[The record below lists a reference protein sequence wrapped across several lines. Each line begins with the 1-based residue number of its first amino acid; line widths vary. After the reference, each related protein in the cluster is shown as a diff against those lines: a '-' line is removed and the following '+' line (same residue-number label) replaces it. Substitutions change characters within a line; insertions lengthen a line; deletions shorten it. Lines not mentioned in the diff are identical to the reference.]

1 MANAFQSGFM
11 VFHGNRLEDLR
22 DLTVGLFKNNP
33 LPPLVPETL
42 LVQSNGMKHWLEMA
56 LADDA
61 AMGICAATHMELP
74 SSFIWRIYRLVLGQA
89 LVPVAMPFDKQALV
103 WRLWR
108 LLPEFAKTHQV
119 EALLAYVKDDPL
131 GRQRFQLAQQ
141 VADVFDGYQSYR
153 ADWLS
158 DWAQG
163 RYVLQHQSESK
174 AMPPDQIWQ
183 AQLWQLLLQDVMQK
197 QAPEL
202 ASQCHSRAE
211 VHSQFMR
218 KLEHAESHKPEGL
231 PPRIVVFGIS
241 NLPMQVVEAL
251 AALGRWSQIILMVQ
265 NPCQEYWGHD
275 MDLLAQKHS
284 LLSSWGQQGRDYL
297 HALERFDQPENAL
310 SVMSKQTFFVDP
322 AEHSRPTRLQ
332 KIQSDIL
339 KLNAMPSLPE
349 SCDDD
354 GSIQMVQAHS
364 AQREVDILHDRL
376 WAWFDENPTWKP
388 NDVMVMVPDMATF
401 ASHIQAVFGRFGPQ
415 HPRFIPFSVADT
427 TPRQVPMVQ
436 ALEFL
441 LKLPEARVTLTE
453 WLSLFEVSAVRA
465 KFQMTEPDV
474 QTMKDWLQ
482 AAAVRWGLNPAHR
495 QKWGVPSSMPNA
507 QQNTWS
513 YGLQRL
519 ILGYAAGQAEGVS
532 AWHGVLPLPQVSGLS
547 ALKVGYLAQWLEAV
561 SLTLT
566 QLNAE
571 HTPAQWCSVMHDVLL
586 RFFEVDNESDERMLL
601 RLQQELSHWQ
611 SLCDQAGMAEPIPLT
626 VVREHWLSGLES
638 SGLQQRF
645 FGGGVQFST
654 LMPMRAIPFKGLCLL
669 GMNDGAYPRQS
680 TPRDFDLMSF
690 HWRAGDRSRREDDR
704 YLFLEAFL
712 SAREKLYISWQGRR
726 STDNQKMPPSVLVS
740 QLRDTLKSRF
750 TPETSAVL
758 QPLQA
763 FSAKYFLP
771 QSEFLTYA
779 DDWEKAQQYSIV
791 SNKPSAEPESSALA
805 FPAISEWPLKEC
817 MRLLKQPVE
826 VYWRSRLG
834 VQLNGPEEA
843 LLEDENFVLDG
854 LGRYSLGR
862 SLLEAPN
869 IDEQLEAEKLIGQ
882 LPMGAAGQMLLK
894 QQYDAAQKVKER
906 ASAYWLEYAHE
917 LPTQTIAVDVAMP
930 WGKVQ
935 VTAEVSAL
943 RQSLSPA
950 NHSIDLD
957 HFAQAAPNPPTL
969 QISTRPGAV
978 ATGHRDQQSAR
989 ADILIQLWPQHVLLS
1004 AAGWNIQSVLVGL
1017 DGVTVLQPL
1026 SEQSAQKLLTQWLMV
1041 YAQSWTQP
1049 LPVSF
1054 KAGLAFVT
1062 EQISLQGASQGGL
1075 NEGSAVT
1082 SDVLSQDG
1090 ITELALEKAR
1100 KEFSDDFSE
1109 STDLA
1114 RSLYVQRSF
1123 DHFDAIAEGLPIWA
1137 PLLYEGLIHAAAME
1151 GDAA

>member
-1 MANAFQSGFM
+1 M
-11 VFHGNRLEDLR
+11 FHGNRLEDLR

-61 AMGICAATHMELP
+61 AMGIFAATHMELP
-74 SSFIWRIYRLVLGQA
+74 SSFIWRMYRLVLGQA

-131 GRQRFQLAQQ
+131 GRQRYQLAQQ

-251 AALGRWSQIILMVQ
+251 AALARWSQIILMVQ

-586 RFFEVDNESDERMLL
+586 RFFEVDNEADERMLL

-680 TPRDFDLMSF
+680 TPRDFDLMSL

-791 SNKPSAEPESSALA
+791 SNTPSAESESSALA

-869 IDEQLEAEKLIGQ
+869 IDEQLEAEKLLGQ

-906 ASAYWLEYAHE
+906 ASAYWLQYAYE
-917 LPTQTIAVDVAMP
+917 LPTQSIAVDVAMP

-1041 YAQSWTQP
+1041 YAQAWTQP
-1049 LPVSF
+1049 LPVTF

-1062 EQISLQGASQGGL
+1062 EQISLQRASQGGV

>member
-1 MANAFQSGFM
+1 MANAFQTGFM

-74 SSFIWRIYRLVLGQA
+74 SSFIWRMYRLVLGQA
-89 LVPVAMPFDKQALV
+89 LVPVAMSFDKQALV

-131 GRQRFQLAQQ
+131 GRQRYQLAQQ

-354 GSIQMVQAHS
+354 GSIQMVKAHS

-586 RFFEVDNESDERMLL
+586 RFFEVDNEADERMLL

-680 TPRDFDLMSF
+680 TPRDFDLMSL

-791 SNKPSAEPESSALA
+791 SNTPSAEPESSALA

-869 IDEQLEAEKLIGQ
+869 IDEQLEAEKLLGQ

-930 WGKVQ
+930 WGMVQ

-1041 YAQSWTQP
+1041 YAQAWTQP
-1049 LPVSF
+1049 LPVTF

-1062 EQISLQGASQGGL
+1062 EQISLQRASQGGV

>member
-1 MANAFQSGFM
+1 M
-11 VFHGNRLEDLR
+11 FHGNRLEDLR

-61 AMGICAATHMELP
+61 AMGICAATQMELP
-74 SSFIWRIYRLVLGQA
+74 SSFIWRMYRLVLGQA

-131 GRQRFQLAQQ
+131 GRQRYQLAQQ

-322 AEHSRPTRLQ
+322 VEHSRPTRLQ

-495 QKWGVPSSMPNA
+495 QKWGVPSSMLNA

-566 QLNAE
+566 QLNTE

-586 RFFEVDNESDERMLL
+586 RFFEVDNEADERMLL

-680 TPRDFDLMSF
+680 TPRDFDLMSL

-791 SNKPSAEPESSALA
+791 SNTPSAEPESNALA

-869 IDEQLEAEKLIGQ
+869 IDEQLEAEKLLGQ

-894 QQYDAAQKVKER
+894 QQFDAAQKVKER
-906 ASAYWLEYAHE
+906 ASAYWLEYAYE

-930 WGKVQ
+930 WGMVQ

-957 HFAQAAPNPPTL
+957 HFLQAAPNPPTL
-969 QISTRPGAV
+969 QISSRPGAV

-1026 SEQSAQKLLTQWLMV
+1026 YEQSAQKLLTQWLMV
-1041 YAQSWTQP
+1041 YAQAWTQP
-1049 LPVSF
+1049 LPVTF

-1062 EQISLQGASQGGL
+1062 EQISLQRASQGGG

-1082 SDVLSQDG
+1082 SDFLSQDG

-1123 DHFDAIAEGLPIWA
+1123 DHFDAIAEDLPIWA

-1151 GDAA
+1151 GDTA

>member
-1 MANAFQSGFM
+1 M
-11 VFHGNRLEDLR
+11 FHGNRLEDLR

-61 AMGICAATHMELP
+61 AMGIFAATHMELP
-74 SSFIWRIYRLVLGQA
+74 SSFIWRMYRLVLGQA

-131 GRQRFQLAQQ
+131 GRQRYQLAQQ

-465 KFQMTEPDV
+465 KFQMSEPDV

-586 RFFEVDNESDERMLL
+586 RFFEVDNEADERMLL

-611 SLCDQAGMAEPIPLT
+611 SLCDQAGMAEPILLT

-791 SNKPSAEPESSALA
+791 SNTPSAESESSALA

-869 IDEQLEAEKLIGQ
+869 IDEQLEAEKLLGQ

-906 ASAYWLEYAHE
+906 ASAYWLQYAYE

-1041 YAQSWTQP
+1041 YAQAWTQP
-1049 LPVSF
+1049 LPVTF

-1062 EQISLQGASQGGL
+1062 EQISLQRASQGGV

>member
-1 MANAFQSGFM
+1 M
-11 VFHGNRLEDLR
+11 FHGNRLEDLR

-74 SSFIWRIYRLVLGQA
+74 SSFIWRMYRLVLGQA

-131 GRQRFQLAQQ
+131 GRQRYQLAQQ

-153 ADWLS
+153 ANWLS

-322 AEHSRPTRLQ
+322 VEHSRPTRLQ

-495 QKWGVPSSMPNA
+495 QKWGVPSSMLNA

-566 QLNAE
+566 QLNVE

-586 RFFEVDNESDERMLL
+586 RFFEVDSEADERMLL

-611 SLCDQAGMAEPIPLT
+611 SLCDQAGMSEPIPLT

-680 TPRDFDLMSF
+680 TPRDFDLMSL

-791 SNKPSAEPESSALA
+791 SNTPSVEPESSALA

-869 IDEQLEAEKLIGQ
+869 IDEQLEAEKLLGQ

-906 ASAYWLEYAHE
+906 SSAYWLEYAHE

-930 WGKVQ
+930 WGMVQ

-957 HFAQAAPNPPTL
+957 HFLQAPQSPPTL

-1017 DGVTVLQPL
+1017 DGVTVLQSL

-1041 YAQSWTQP
+1041 YAQAWTQP
-1049 LPVSF
+1049 LPVTF

-1062 EQISLQGASQGGL
+1062 EQISLQRASQGGV

-1123 DHFDAIAEGLPIWA
+1123 DHFDAITEGLPIWA

-1151 GDAA
+1151 GDEA